1 MSLANFSYRIRVILR
16 ILLIFS
22 VGFAGV
28 VIATLTPYWLISL
41 WLGLFVIILVME
53 LIRFHERS
61 KKVLHEFLHSIEQ
74 DDFSSISIADE
85 KDTDLQSAYRKI
97 LDKFRFLRI
106 EKEAHYHYLQRVIEH
121 VDTALIC
128 FDTDERI
135 QLANR
140 AAKDLLGLQSIRD
153 LKTLEKLDKS
163 LVLRIRKLK
172 TGQREMIR
180 VIRDGRI
187 LNLSIR
193 GTEFRLKQ
201 ATYKI
206 VSLHDIKPELDEQ
219 EVDSWQKLVRVLT
232 HEIMNSTVP
241 ITNLVGFAREFLVDE
256 EGNPKK
262 IPGLKEEEISDLVE
276 SLTTAESRSQGLVNF
291 VQTTKSLT
299 KIPEPSIAEI
309 RVDNLCTRLK
319 ELFRHE
325 LEQMKIECNLE
336 QEKPGMVFFADV
348 ELIEQVLIN
357 LIRNAIDAL
366 KDTRDPVIE
375 IKACHKPSG
384 AFALSIRDNGKG
396 IDKDSLENIFIPFY
410 STKKEGSGIGL
421 SLSRQIMQKHK
432 GRIDVKSE
440 PGKGSCFTLEF

>member
-1 MSLANFSYRIRVILR
+1 MATARFSYRIMVILR
-16 ILLIFS
+16 ILLILFF
-22 VGFAGV
+22 GFAGV
-28 VIATLTPYWLISL
+28 VIATLTPYWLISA
-41 WLGLFVIILVME
+41 WLGLFVILLAVE
-53 LIRFHERS
+53 LIRYHERS
-61 KKVLHEFLHSIEQ
+61 KKVLREFLHSIEQ

-85 KDTDLQSAYRKI
+85 KDADLQSAYQKI

-106 EKEAHYHYLQRVIEH
+106 EKETHYHYLQRVIEH

-128 FDTDERI
+128 FDTDEQI
-135 QLANR
+135 QLVNR
-140 AAKDLLGLQSIRD
+140 AAKELLGLQRISD
-153 LKTLEKLDKS
+153 LMALEKIDNN
-163 LVLRIRKLK
+163 LVWRIRKLK

-193 GTEFRLKQ
+193 GTEFKLKQ
-201 ATYKI
+201 KKYKI

-232 HEIMNSTVP
+232 HEIMNSTIP

-256 EGNPKK
+256 EGHPKK
-262 IPGLKEEEISDLVE
+262 IPGLKEEEIKDLVE

-299 KIPEPSIAEI
+299 KIPEPSLSEI
-309 RVDNLCTRLK
+309 SIDKLFSRLK
-319 ELFRHE
+319 ELFKHE
-325 LEQMKIECNLE
+325 MEQKKIECKLY
-336 QEKPGMVFFADV
+336 QEKPDMVFHTDV

-366 KDTRDPVIE
+366 KDTKNPVIE
-375 IKACHKPSG
+375 INAHKNHSG
-384 AFALSIRDNGKG
+384 SLAISIKDNGQG
-396 IDKDSLENIFIPFY
+396 IDKESLENIFVPFF

-421 SLSRQIMQKHK
+421 SLSRQIMHKHK
-432 GRIDVKSE
+432 GRIDVESE